1 MYVQC
6 VQHSTSSNTSV
17 RWVVGCGL
25 WDVWWSIIMGYMDF
39 GFWSGDAPH
48 NLERTKRENLK
59 TPHQDGS

>member
-1 MYVQC
+1 MYVC
-6 VQHSTSSNTSV
+6 TV
-17 RWVVGCGL
+17 RAAQYLLEYLRAVGCGL